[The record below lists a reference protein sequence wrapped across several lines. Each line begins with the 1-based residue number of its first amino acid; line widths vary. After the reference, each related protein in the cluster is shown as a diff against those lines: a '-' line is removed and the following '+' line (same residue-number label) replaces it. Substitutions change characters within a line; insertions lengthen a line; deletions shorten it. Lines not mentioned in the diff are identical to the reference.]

1 VSHEIRAVQALD
13 LLGRV
18 QQGALGLNRSVLEV
32 IPNVWDH
39 RHTDEDLTEPGRPP
53 GELPFRA
60 FLLSEEAGAFYNALG
75 ELRLALTSEG
85 AVGQVPDPGRLGG
98 PGSLLMRTATGFLP
112 DVADEWG
119 APLQWQRTGDEV
131 DVAAVAYR
139 GRAAGLMALG
149 GLIAASGGE
158 DLDPHQVLENMA
170 RIAFGI
176 DPTSRL
182 LGDLLSGHA
191 LPDPPR
197 PGGEQPPLTLIGFE
211 DLSRRSCTVG
221 IINAGSTFGRVAS
234 QRPHLFEGAV
244 ITDVD
249 PSSGC
254 AGDVVTLLG
263 NGFGA
268 TQPAGVAVMFPAA
281 RGGCIPAQV
290 VFREAPLNGTEP
302 EPAWSDTEIVVTVP
316 TGVGSGCIGL
326 VEYHEGFAGIAA
338 AAEEF
343 AGELVQCLGPV
354 AARAA
359 DQIRASV
366 GRVIGSACPD
376 CADPGTVRFTGGPPT
391 IRSFTVNGR
400 DVAEIEPGDDVTVAW
415 QVDNADAVTIEAGGG
430 LPDVPAPYDP
440 ASGSE
445 VIEDIELPDGSISSW
460 RITATNRCGPA
471 KSEAFVIVRG
481 RKALVLSG
489 GGAKGAFEVGAVRC
503 LRDAA
508 GVEFDI
514 ISGTS
519 VGALN
524 AAKLAEG
531 GARALSDLERLWLDM
546 RGSWDIYLEP
556 PWFQRLSSLL
566 RNILSAGSFGWGDI
580 FVAAH
585 SVAFNKM
592 AGALLGALGIPG
604 AMYSMVT
611 APYPVITGVVTLAN
625 YYDAIRQALAAS
637 SMFNFWPTA
646 QKIEATID
654 PATVAASGIELRI
667 TAVSLQDGVARVF
680 DQNGR
685 ELTSGLTVP
694 LRQAVKASAAIPIA
708 FPPVLLFLGE
718 QPSVAP
724 PPEPREREPIGVQ
737 RQPLTRAEHY
747 VDGGLRENVPIAAA
761 VEAGAHRVFAV
772 LANPTEISPASGI
785 RASDIVQ
792 VAGRTVDIFLH
803 EAQRNDI
810 TPFQGFG
817 VPMTIIAPKFL
828 VNDTLQVDPGL
839 ISINMDYGYMRAH
852 DEVVAD
858 PADADPMRTL
868 AHEITLTRLEIWST
882 EYSANG
888 RSLTI
893 TEPGLDKLVS
903 HPVPES
909 LLVVRTLKSAL
920 RTKVFDRINLGGPSS
935 VPSGRARWW
944 QQWERHPWPPS
955 INTPWDF
962 LPPATGVSVPAA
974 PAPPA

>member
-1 VSHEIRAVQALD
+1 M
-13 LLGRV
+13 
-18 QQGALGLNRSVLEV
+18 
-32 IPNVWDH
+32 
-39 RHTDEDLTEPGRPP
+39 TESGPP
-53 GELPFRA
+53 RGELPVGA
-60 FLLSEEAGAFYNALG
+60 FLLSGEAGAFYDALG
-75 ELRLALTSEG
+75 ELRLAMTSEG
-85 AVGQVPDPGRLGG
+85 AVGQVPDPARLGS
-98 PGSLLMRTATGFLP
+98 PGSVLMRTARDFLA
-112 DVADEWG
+112 DAADEWG
-119 APLQWQRTGDEV
+119 APQQWQGIGDEV

-149 GLIAASGGE
+149 GLLAASGGE
-158 DLDPHQVLENMA
+158 ELDPYRVLDDIA
-170 RIAFGI
+170 RIAYGI

-182 LGDLLSGHA
+182 LGDLMSGHA

-197 PGGEQPPLTLIGFE
+197 PDGEEPPLTLIGFD
-211 DLSRRSCTVG
+211 DLSRRRCTVG
-221 IINAGSTFGRVAS
+221 IINAGTTFGRVAS

-263 NGFGA
+263 DGFGA
-268 TQPAGVAVMFPAA
+268 TQPAGVSVMFPAA
-281 RGGCIPAQV
+281 VGGCIPAQV
-290 VFREAPLNGTEP
+290 VLREGPLNGSQP
-302 EPAWSDTEIVVTVP
+302 EPAWSDSEIVVTVP

-326 VEYHEGFAGIAA
+326 VEHHEGFAGIAA

-343 AGELVQCLGPV
+343 AGELVECLGAV
-354 AARAA
+354 AAHAA
-359 DQIRASV
+359 HQIRASV
-366 GRVIGSACPD
+366 GKIIGSACPD
-376 CADPGTVRFTGGPPT
+376 CADPGTVPFTGGPPT

-415 QVDNADAVTIEAGGG
+415 QADNADAITIEAGGG

-445 VIEDIELPDGSISSW
+445 LIEDIELPDGTISSW

-471 KSEAFVIVRG
+471 KTEAFVIVRG

-489 GGAKGAFEVGAVRC
+489 GGAKGAFEVGALRC

-531 GARALSDLERLWLDM
+531 GAQALSELERLWLDL

-556 PWFQRLSSLL
+556 PWFQRLSSLM
-566 RNILSAGSFGWGDI
+566 RSILSAGSFGWGDV

-585 SVAFNKM
+585 SMAFNKI
-592 AGALLGALGIPG
+592 AGALLSALGIPG
-604 AMYSMVT
+604 AMYSIVT

-625 YYDAIRQALAAS
+625 YYDAIRQALAAA
-637 SMFNFWPTA
+637 SMFYFWPTA

-654 PATVAASGIELRI
+654 PAKVAASGIELRI

-685 ELTSGLTVP
+685 ELSSGLSVP

-708 FPPVLLFLGE
+708 FPPILLLLGE

-724 PPEPREREPIGVQ
+724 PPEPREREPVGVQ

-747 VDGGLRENVPIAAA
+747 IDGGLRENVPVAAA
-761 VEAGAHRVFAV
+761 VEAGTHRVFAV
-772 LANPTEISPASGI
+772 LANPTRISPASGI
-785 RASDIVQ
+785 RPSDMVQ

-803 EAQRNDI
+803 EAQQNDI
-810 TPFQGFG
+810 APFGGFG
-817 VPMTIIAPKFL
+817 VPMAVIAPTFL

-839 ISINMDYGYMRAH
+839 ISINMGYGYMRAH

-858 PADADPMRTL
+858 PVDAEAMRGL
-868 AHEITLTRLEIWST
+868 SDEITAARVEIWST

-888 RSLTI
+888 RSFTI
-893 TEPGLDKLVS
+893 TEPGLDTLVGL
-903 HPVPES
+903 PVPES
-909 LLVVRTLKSAL
+909 LLLVRTLKSAL
-920 RTKVFDRINLGGPSS
+920 RTKVYERINLGGPGS
-935 VPSGRARWW
+935 VPPGRERWW
-944 QQWERHPWPPS
+944 QQWERHPWPSS